1 MIYLDNSA
9 TTQPF
14 PEVVET
20 FTTVST
26 KFFGNPSSLHELGN
40 QAAKLLQKAREQI
53 AAICRVQPNEVI
65 FTSGGTEGN
74 NMILKGIAEEKEISN
89 THIITAKTEHPSI
102 LETVYAL
109 ERQGAK
115 VSYISVDKTG
125 VIQLSELEAA
135 LTNETTLVTFMSVN
149 NETGVRQPIQEIGK
163 LVKQHSKAHFHVD
176 HVQGMSKVDWKV
188 HEWFI
193 DSFTISGHKVHGL
206 KGTGA
211 LILRKNKLLPP
222 LLRGGGQEQD
232 LRSGTENVAGAV
244 SLAKALRLLEERKNL
259 QRLYALTDKFK
270 QQIKNNDQCILNSP
284 LENSAPHIINFSVP
298 GTPGEV
304 LVHALEMNGIYVST
318 TSACSS
324 KLAKASTVLLAMGR
338 ADAEAK
344 SSIRISLSIHTTE
357 EELTKAWNAL
367 EAFLAS

>member
-14 PEVVET
+14 AEVVDT
-20 FTTVST
+20 FATVST
-26 KFFGNPSSLHELGN
+26 KYFGNPSSLHELGS
-40 QAAKLLQKAREQI
+40 QSSKLLQKAREQV
-53 AAICRVQPNEVI
+53 ATICNVQPRDVV

-74 NMILKGIAEEKEISN
+74 NMIVKGVAEQNGISK
-89 THIITAKTEHPSI
+89 THIITAETEHPSI
-102 LETVYAL
+102 LETVHYL
-109 ERQGAK
+109 EKQGAK
-115 VSYISVDKTG
+115 VSYIPVDESG
-125 VIQLSELEAA
+125 LIQLSELEAA
-135 LTNETTLVTFMSVN
+135 ITNDTTLVTFMSVN
-149 NETGVRQPIQEIGK
+149 NETGVVQPISKIGEV
-163 LVKQHSKAHFHVD
+163 VKKYSKAHFHVD
-176 HVQGMSKVDWKV
+176 HVQGMTKVELKVD
-188 HEWFI
+188 EWHI

-211 LILRKNKLLPP
+211 LILKKNKLVSP

-244 SLAKALRLLEERKNL
+244 SLAKALRLVEERKNL
-259 QRLYALTDKFK
+259 TELSKLTNEFK
-270 QQIKNNDQCILNSP
+270 EKVKHHPKLLLNSP
-284 LENSAPHIINFSVP
+284 LENSAPHIINFSAP

-304 LVHALEMNGIYVST
+304 LVHALEMKGIYVST

-338 ADAEAK
+338 KDAEAK
-344 SSIRISLSIHTTE
+344 SSIRISLSIQSTE
-357 EELTKAWNAL
+357 EELIKAWSAL